1 MFDQGELSA
10 TTDSEG
16 TFLVGTDD
24 NDLYQCLVNRPIVA
38 NVPVGAVDSTSG
50 TVRDAYQMILPPLE
64 DLGGSTTVVVSP
76 FTSLL
81 SEAILKGKADS
92 NLNEELLFEE
102 GCESIGNQ
110 VANKI
115 SLRLNELAAN
125 IEDSFNIPLSVLLSD
140 FVADPYGGIVN
151 IPTAQNIATYF
162 PHIKQINEIISS
174 DLSNKF
180 AKDINTNISLHNESL
195 DEIFSGEYFSQL
207 PLNFQSR
214 YVTLQNDAGWF
225 QIERINAEKGF
236 LSDSGILY
244 REHCDQS
251 NNPDFL
257 AYCNV
262 DESLD
267 ISLENIA
274 NTSTNYFRE
283 SSFINN
289 SITFNETINQ
299 GSIQVIARDARS
311 WRNNSEN
318 WFQINNRNRECQ
330 TDNEITFR
338 NNEGVE
344 YQYSSY
350 SQGYSTADCSLVRHY
365 YYPRLLLSSFNETGQ
380 SIQLSYYIPDIIRSG
395 IIKDAPYE
403 FIKQQLT
410 LDPTNVINEISA
422 LPSKFEDIQ
431 SIRRMFNVDE
441 YVLFEFYETSD
452 LTHQFEFGTF
462 PRNDFFNTRLCT
474 DSCINLVS
482 YYGQDAR
489 DQMFNLLKNESSWA
503 SAAGQES
510 PQSKVL
516 GRLSSPYI
524 EISDYDE
531 SNNER
536 NFDVYP
542 VYDQNNKVLNLSLT
556 GGEIDLE
563 NIKTFL
569 SEGIGNTPLDASI
582 YINPD
587 DSVSGTLPIKLSLY
601 QGGDNS
607 VDDNEDYMTIEF
619 NLEVSPAEEGLSFS
633 LLEGEEILAKYVDGS
648 TTISRTIINQDYDN
662 IIISDGILNKP
673 SSLNIKILNLLSR
686 ISDAINGLEE
696 FFTDGGIYFFQVNLG
711 SDFSIIDYYRNTVDV
726 IEGTFSTKSTPSS
739 GIFVRDISVDEG
751 QTKPLCFFRQN
762 NGNKPETSFNISFVE
777 RERPG
782 RGGVAE
788 DFELSTN
795 IVNFAEGQ
803 TESCIDFTANIDAAF
818 DWVHEIVLDL
828 SVPTNDQY
836 IARNQVKI
844 RIIDALGRTNRISGS
859 QNIF

>member
-1 MFDQGELSA
+1 
-10 TTDSEG
+10 
-16 TFLVGTDD
+16 
-24 NDLYQCLVNRPIVA
+24 
-38 NVPVGAVDSTSG
+38 
-50 TVRDAYQMILPPLE
+50 MILPPLE
-64 DLGGSTTVVVSP
+64 NLGGSTTVVVSP

-81 SEAILKGKADS
+81 SEAILKGKLDS

-140 FVADPYGGIVN
+140 FVADPYEGIVN

-162 PHIKQINEIISS
+162 PHIKQINEIIST

-283 SSFINN
+283 SSFVNN

-410 LDPTNVINEISA
+410 LDPTNVINEIST

-462 PRNDFFNTRLCT
+462 PRNDFFNTRLCS
-474 DSCINLVS
+474 DSCTNLVS

-489 DQMFNLLKNESSWA
+489 DQMFNLLKNESGWA
-503 SAAGQES
+503 STVGQEP

-516 GRLSSPYI
+516 GR
-524 EISDYDE
+524 ISKPFVQVVDYDD

-536 NFDVYP
+536 AFDIYP
-542 VYDQNNKVLNLSLT
+542 RYIPETKTLDLSLKA
-556 GGEIDLE
+556 GEFDLE
-563 NIKTFL
+563 NIKSFL
-569 SEGIGNTPLDASI
+569 NQGIGDTPLDAKI
-582 YINPD
+582 HINPD
-587 DSVSGTLPIKLSLY
+587 NSISGTMPIKLFLY
-601 QGGDNS
+601 QGT
-607 VDDNEDYMTIEF
+607 DDDASEEEDYMSIEF
-619 NLEVSPAEEGLSFS
+619 NLDVSASDDGLKFM
-633 LLEGEEILAKYVDGS
+633 LLENEEIQAQYVDGS
-648 TTISRTIINQDYDN
+648 VIISRTIINEDYDE
-662 IIISDGILNKP
+662 IVITDGLLSQPDTLN
-673 SSLNIKILNLLSR
+673 LKILNLLAKVSDV
-686 ISDAINGLEE
+686 ISGIEN
-696 FFTDGGIYFFQVNLG
+696 FFSDGGNYFFKLNLG
-711 SDFSIIDYYRNTVDV
+711 SDFSIIDFYRNTVDN
-726 IEGTFSTKSTPSS
+726 IQGQFTTKTNPSA
-739 GIFVRDISVDEG
+739 GIFVRDMTINEG
-751 QTKPLCFFRQN
+751 ESKPLCFFRME
-762 NGNKPETSFNISFVE
+762 NGDTSQTTFNLSFTE
-777 RERPG
+777 RDRPG
-782 RGGVAE
+782 RGGISD
-788 DFELSTN
+788 DFELSDSSIT
-795 IVNFAEGQ
+795 FQSGEY
-803 TESCIDFTANIDAAF
+803 ESCITFTAKTDVAF
-818 DWVHEIVLDL
+818 DWVHEIIIDI
-828 SVPTNDQY
+828 SSPTNGQEL
-836 IARNQVKI
+836 ARDQVKI
-844 RIIDALGRTNRISGS
+844 RIVDQLGETNRISGI
-859 QNIF
+859 QNIY